1 MAGLSRNE
9 KHIYS
14 AEYDGPPVVVPGV
27 TGILQV
33 LAKPAIVPWAQRI
46 VAEAAIAHRGELEK
60 WVSVGGAEGAVSL
73 LKKAAETQRDAAANR
88 GSAVHSLA
96 EAIVKGQPVT
106 VPEELAP
113 YVTAYQSWI
122 EAFQPDF
129 LAIEEM
135 VCSLEYGYAGT
146 LDSIAVIAG
155 ETWLLDIKTSKGYYP
170 DTALQLAAYG
180 HAEFIGRP
188 NDPVQYAI
196 PEIQQYGVIHVRPEG
211 AELIP
216 YDVTHVDFAAFL
228 AAKRAHHWQST
239 RASKVIG
246 QAIGPALLNFSAG
259 RLTA

>member
-1 MAGLSRNE
+1 MAGLSRDA
-9 KHIYS
+9 KHVYIAAYP
-14 AEYDGPPVVVPGV
+14 EPVVLPSV
-27 TGILQV
+27 TTIMRV
-33 LAKPAIVPWAQRI
+33 LDKPAIVPWAQGI
-46 VAEAAIAHRGELEK
+46 VAEAAIRNRDKLEE
-60 WVSVGGAEGAVSL
+60 WVNVGGVDGAIRL
-73 LKKAAETQRDAAANR
+73 LKGAAETQRDKAANR
-88 GSAVHSLA
+88 GTAVHSLA
-96 EAIVKGQPVT
+96 EAIVKGHPVT

-122 EAFQPDF
+122 ERFQPDF

-170 DTALQLAAYG
+170 ETAQQLAAYG

-196 PEIQQYGVIHVRPEG
+196 PTIEQYGVIHVRPEG

-216 YDVTHVDFAAFL
+216 YDVTHVEFAAFL
-228 AAKRAHHWQST
+228 AAKRIHQWRST
-239 RASKVIG
+239 RAGKVIG
-246 QAIGPALLNFSAG
+246 QAIGPALLNFQAG
-259 RLTA
+259 RQIA